1 MTVTSG
7 IPPTDNTPILSI
19 YYATVMVLTT
29 AATVLGVI
37 VLRIHHQGRRG
48 ILVPPYLRRLGKW
61 MAMVTCSKYPP
72 VEEKLANLTRGNNSF
87 LPRNDSYCYNIKE
100 ELRGFSGKSSSD
112 RMNFN
117 IFKRT
122 SNETK
127 KNLPPNSPRY
137 RPKSRLKSAE
147 VETEISEAKNL
158 QVPHL
163 ALSISD
169 QESQSDLDLEETPL
183 KLNKKPRPGLWKKVS
198 KNIEGEK
205 KLVSFILTLICTAQ
219 LIIVDI

>member
-72 VEEKLANLTRGNNSF
+72 VEEKLANLTRGTNPF

-100 ELRGFSGKSSSD
+100 ELRDFNGKSSSD
-112 RMNFN
+112 RMSFN

-122 SNETK
+122 SSQTR

-137 RPKSRLKSAE
+137 RPKSRLKSVE
-147 VETEISEAKNL
+147 TETEISETKNL

-163 ALSISD
+163 ALTISD
-169 QESQSDLDLEETPL
+169 QESQSDLDLEDTETPF
-183 KLNKKPRPGLWKKVS
+183 KLNKKPRSGLWKKVS

-205 KLVSFILTLICTAQ
+205 KPKVSFVFSLLWES
-219 LIIVDI
+219 